1 MERFFTDTQIHEHS
15 LMRIAFVIC
24 LLLPTLLLGQNRK
37 KAERAYAKAVEFYQQ
52 SADKKAKD
60 LAEQALRQ
68 DDTFLK
74 PYLLLGQLSENEQ
87 KVEEAISFYLKGL
100 ADNDPKNAWGY
111 WKIGVLDFNQ
121 GKYSQAQQH
130 LQHFLSFDKQSEKRV
145 KSANRLLKNCEFA
158 LEAMQNPVPFQPENM
173 GAGVNSKWEE
183 YLPSISAD
191 GELFVFTRRGPHQEN
206 IVSEDF
212 YASTLKEGEW
222 TVAEN
227 LGQALNTFGNEGAQ
241 CLSSDGKIL
250 FFTACDREDGYGR
263 CDIYVSFLGVQGWS
277 PAQNIGPS
285 VNSPHWESQPSISPD
300 GQELYFVSNRPGGQG
315 KMDLWKSTLTA
326 QGSFGKPVNLG
337 KTINTPFDEMSPF
350 VHMDNQTLYF
360 ASKGHVGM
368 GDFDLFLTRR
378 THSKEKWGSP
388 ENLGYPINTHEVE
401 NSLIVASDGQTAYF
415 ASDKSGHGQEDIFW
429 FDLPLSLQPNQVE
442 GLELD
447 IISQESGA
455 EIILENVHFAHNSYE
470 LDNSSFEELDKLIA
484 YLHKYPAISIII
496 EGHTDDVGGESANQ
510 LLSENRAK
518 AVYLY
523 IQDAFIESSRLSYK
537 GYGESKPLESNLTE
551 EGRAK
556 NRRTSFRI
564 L

>member
-1 MERFFTDTQIHEHS
+1 
-15 LMRIAFVIC
+15 MRLCLFIC
-24 LLLPTLLLGQNRK
+24 LLIPTLLLAQNRK

-52 SADKKAKD
+52 NADKKAKD

-68 DDTFLK
+68 DANFLK
-74 PYLLLGQLSENEQ
+74 PYLLLGQLSENE
-87 KVEEAISFYLKGL
+87 KKIEEAVAYYLQGL
-100 ADNDPKNAWGY
+100 ADDDPKNAWGY
-111 WKIGVLDFNQ
+111 SKIGMLDFNR
-121 GKYSQAQQH
+121 GKYAEAKQH
-130 LQHFLSFDKQSEKRV
+130 LQHFLSFDKQSEKRIQ
-145 KSANRLLKNCEFA
+145 SAMHLLANCQFA
-158 LEAMQNPVPFQPENM
+158 LEALQNPVPFQAENM

-191 GELFVFTRRGPHQEN
+191 GELFVFTRRGPHQEK

-263 CDIYVSFLGVQGWS
+263 CDIYVSFLAAQGWS

-300 GQELYFVSNRPGGQG
+300 GKELYFVSNRPGGQG
-315 KMDLWKSTLTA
+315 KMDLWKSTLTDE
-326 QGSFGKPVNLG
+326 GSFGLPVNLG
-337 KTINTPFDEMSPF
+337 KTINTADDEMSPF

-368 GDFDLFLTRR
+368 GDFDLFLSRR
-378 THSKEKWGSP
+378 THAKSKWEAP
-388 ENLGYPINTHEVE
+388 QNLGYPINTHEVE
-401 NSLIVASDGQTAYF
+401 NSLIVAADGKTAYF
-415 ASDKSGHGQEDIFW
+415 ASDHSGYGQEDIF
-429 FDLPLSLQPNQVE
+429 FFELPTEVRPIQVE
-442 GLELD
+442 GIELD
-447 IISQESGA
+447 IISQKSGD
-455 EIILENVHFAHNSYE
+455 EIILKNVQFAHNSFE
-470 LDNSSFEELDKLIA
+470 LDSSSFEELNKLVS
-484 YLHKYPAISIII
+484 YLEKNPVVDILL
-496 EGHTDDVGGESANQ
+496 EGHTDDVGGKQANQ

-518 AVYLY
+518 AVYHFLVAAS
-523 IQDAFIESSRLSYK
+523 IDSSRLSYK
-537 GYGESKPLESNLTE
+537 GYGESKPLLSNNNES
-551 EGRAK
+551 GRAT

-564 L
+564 K

>member
-1 MERFFTDTQIHEHS
+1 MERFFTNTQIHEYS
-15 LMRIAFVIC
+15 LMRLAVFIC
-24 LLLPTLLLGQNRK
+24 LLLPSLLFGQNRK

-52 SADKKAKD
+52 NADKKAKD

-68 DDTFLK
+68 DASFLK
-74 PYLLLGQLSENEQ
+74 PYLLLGQLSENER
-87 KVEEAISFYLKGL
+87 KIEEAVAYYLQGL

-111 WKIGVLDFNQ
+111 WKIGMLDFNR
-121 GKYSQAQQH
+121 GKYSEASQH
-130 LQHFLSFDKQSEKRV
+130 LKQFLSFEKQSKKRI
-145 KSANRLLKNCEFA
+145 KSAKHLLANCAFA
-158 LEAMQNPVPFQPENM
+158 LEALQNPVPFQAENM

-191 GELFVFTRRGPHQEN
+191 GELFVFTRRGPHQEK

-227 LGQALNTFGNEGAQ
+227 LGQALNTVGNEGAQ

-263 CDIYVSFLGVQGWS
+263 CDIYVSFLGAQGWS

-300 GQELYFVSNRPGGQG
+300 GRELYFVSNRPGGQG

-326 QGSFGKPVNLG
+326 KGSFGVPVNLG
-337 KTINTPFDEMSPF
+337 KTINTADDEMSPF

-368 GDFDLFLTRR
+368 GDFDLFLSRR
-378 THSKEKWGSP
+378 THAKSKWETP
-388 ENLGYPINTHEVE
+388 ENLGYPINTYEVE

-415 ASDKSGHGQEDIFW
+415 ASDKSGYGQEDIFW
-429 FDLPLSLQPNQVE
+429 FDLPPALQPNQVE
-442 GLELD
+442 GVELD
-447 IISQESGA
+447 IISQASGA
-455 EIILENVHFAHNSYE
+455 EIILENVHFEHNSYD
-470 LDNSSFEELDKLIA
+470 LDKSSFEELDKLIA
-484 YLHKYPAISIII
+484 YLHKHPEVNILI
-496 EGHTDDVGGESANQ
+496 EGHTDDVGGEQANQ

-523 IQDAFIESSRLSYK
+523 VQDAFIESARLSYI
-537 GYGESKPLESNLTE
+537 GYGESKPLVANDSE
-551 EGRAK
+551 EGKAK

-564 L
+564 K

>member
-1 MERFFTDTQIHEHS
+1 
-15 LMRIAFVIC
+15 MRITLIIC
-24 LLLPTLLLGQNRK
+24 LILPTLLFGQNRK
-37 KAERAYAKAVEFYQQ
+37 KAERVYAKAVDFYEQ
-52 SADKKAKD
+52 SAHKKAKD

-87 KVEEAISFYLKGL
+87 KIEEAISFYLKGL
-100 ADNDPKNAWGY
+100 SDNDPKNAWGY
-111 WKIGVLDFNQ
+111 WKIGILDFNQ
-121 GKYSQAQQH
+121 GKYSDAKRH

-145 KSANRLLKNCEFA
+145 KSANHLLANCDFA
-158 LEAMQNPVPFQPENM
+158 LDAIKNPVPFQPENM
-173 GAGVNSKWEE
+173 GDGVNSKWEE

-191 GELFVFTRRGPHQEN
+191 GELFIFTRRGPHQEN

-212 YASTLKEGEW
+212 YSSNLKEGEW

-263 CDIYVSFLGVQGWS
+263 CDIYVSFLGAQGWS

-300 GQELYFVSNRPGGQG
+300 GKDLYFVSNRPGGKG
-315 KMDLWKSTLTA
+315 KMDVWKSSLTS
-326 QGSFGKPVNLG
+326 QGSFGRPVNLG
-337 KTINTPFDEMSPF
+337 ETINTVDDEMSPF

-360 ASKGHVGM
+360 ASNGHMGM
-368 GDFDLFLTRR
+368 GDFDLFLSRR
-378 THSKEKWGSP
+378 AHSKEKWGSA
-388 ENLGYPINTHEVE
+388 ENLGYPINTHELE

-415 ASDKSGHGQEDIFW
+415 ASDKSGYGQEDIF
-429 FDLPLSLQPNQVE
+429 FFKLPESAQPNQVD

-470 LDNSSFEELDKLIA
+470 LDESSFKELDKLIA
-484 YLHKYPAISIII
+484 YLHKHPEINIII
-496 EGHTDDVGGESANQ
+496 EGHTDDVGGEVVNQ

-518 AVYLY
+518 AVYTY
-523 IQDAFIESSRLSYK
+523 ILDAFIQKERLSYK
-537 GYGESKPLESNLTE
+537 GYGESKPIVVNTTE
-551 EGRAK
+551 DGRAE

-564 L
+564 K